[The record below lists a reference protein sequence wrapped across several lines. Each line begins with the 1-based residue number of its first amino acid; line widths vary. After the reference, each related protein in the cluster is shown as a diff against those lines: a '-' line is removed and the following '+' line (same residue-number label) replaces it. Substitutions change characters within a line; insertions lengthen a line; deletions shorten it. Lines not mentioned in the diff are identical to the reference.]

1 MTWQRNEGR
10 EQDEVLQ
17 NKFTAYLLSAA
28 QRRKALYIDTLVK
41 AQQISHLIEETAMD
55 STFELEQVAL
65 QGIPLYMRIQNE
77 KLFWSLS
84 HLTERERYVFFNRAL
99 DERSLDE
106 LAAELGLSYKGVA
119 AIYYRAILK
128 IKKKMKEESL

>member
-1 MTWQRNEGR
+1 MAWQRNEGC

-17 NKFTAYLLSAA
+17 NKFTAYLLSAV
-28 QRRKALYIDTLVK
+28 QRRKVQYIDSLMK
-41 AQQISHLIEETAMD
+41 SQQNTTLIEETAMNI
-55 STFELEQVAL
+55 TFDLEQEAL
-65 QGIPLYMRIQNE
+65 KGIPLYMRLQNE

-84 HLTERERYVFFNRAL
+84 NLTERERYVFFNRAL

-119 AIYYRAILK
+119 AIYYRAIQK